1 MGRTM
6 NIIDKI
12 IGWVSPQ
19 RAYERQAYRDALRQY
34 DAASMDR
41 LSSDWQPA
49 YGTAEQLATG
59 SRDIIRGRARAA
71 EMNSD
76 LAESAVIAL
85 LRNVIGTGIIPQ
97 AKVRNRNGKLN
108 NDLNKKIEKA
118 WAKWAEPENADI
130 RGISNFYELQEMALR
145 RMVYDGEILVN
156 KTSQGSYLPLSI
168 QLIEAENIGAVSITN
183 GKNNIINGVEVTEHG
198 RPVAYHVSQTD
209 PMGLRSFDTVRLS
222 TDQAFLLFKPKR
234 PSQIRGISL
243 LALVLRRI
251 HDIDEYMDAD
261 LIAARVAACFSVFV
275 TSQNSARQS
284 AILPRD
290 KKGRPN
296 ITMAPGMVRH
306 LSPGESIEFADP
318 KRNAGTASEY
328 SATQTRRIASG
339 LGMSADIVARNI
351 SGNFSAARQNLLED
365 QKTFRQV
372 QKFVITHFCM
382 PIWKAFI
389 DALYLAGELPSDYLA
404 NKDKYQEVAWLA
416 PGWSWIDPV
425 KEVNANKEAIKS
437 GLTTLEDVCA
447 SSGRDWEEVLEQRK
461 LEQDR
466 AKELGVLL
474 DYSSELQPLMDPDSD
489 NNVQQSQEGA
499 DG

>member
-1 MGRTM
+1 M

-404 NKDKYQEVAWLA
+404 DKDKYQEVAWLA

-489 NNVQQSQEGA
+489 NSVQQSQEGA

>member
-1 MGRTM
+1 M

-284 AILPRD
+284 ALLPRD

>member
-1 MGRTM
+1 M
-6 NIIDKI
+6 NIIDKV

-19 RAYERQAYRDALRQY
+19 HAYERQAYRDALRQY

-85 LRNVIGTGIIPQ
+85 LRNVIGAGIIPQ

-156 KTSQGSYLPLSI
+156 KTSQGTYLPLSI
-168 QLIEAENIGAVSITN
+168 QLIEAENIGAVSITH

-209 PMGLRSFDTVRLS
+209 PMGLRSFDTVRLT

-275 TSQNSARQS
+275 TSQNSGRQS
-284 AILPRD
+284 ALLPRD

-447 SSGRDWEEVLEQRK
+447 ASGRDWEEVLEQRK

-474 DYSSELQPLMDPDSD
+474 DYSTELQPLTMGDDD
-489 NNVQQSQEGA
+489 TIQEGA

>member
-1 MGRTM
+1 M
-6 NIIDKI
+6 NIIDKV

-85 LRNVIGTGIIPQ
+85 LRNVIGAGIVPQ

-108 NDLNKKIEKA
+108 NELNKKIEKA

-130 RGISNFYELQEMALR
+130 RGISSFYELQEMALR

-156 KTSQGSYLPLSI
+156 KTSQGTYLPLSI
-168 QLIEAENIGAVSITN
+168 QLIEAENIGAVSITH

-209 PMGLRSFDTVRLS
+209 PMGLRSFDTVRLT
-222 TDQAFLLFKPKR
+222 TDQAFLLFNPKR

-284 AILPRD
+284 ALLPRD

-372 QKFVITHFCM
+372 QKFVITHFCI

-389 DALYLAGELPSDYLA
+389 DALYLTGELPSDYLA

-425 KEVNANKEAIKS
+425 KEVNA
-437 GLTTLEDVCA
+437 V
-447 SSGRDWEEVLEQRK
+447 
-461 LEQDR
+461 
-466 AKELGVLL
+466 
-474 DYSSELQPLMDPDSD
+474 
-489 NNVQQSQEGA
+489 
-499 DG
+499 

>member
-1 MGRTM
+1 M
-6 NIIDKI
+6 NIIDRVI
-12 IGWVSPQ
+12 SWVSPQ

-41 LSSDWQPA
+41 LNSDWQPA

-59 SRDIIRGRARAA
+59 SRDIIRGRARVA

-76 LAESAVIAL
+76 LAEAAVIAL
-85 LRNVIGTGIIPQ
+85 LRNVIGAGIVPQ

-198 RPVAYHVSQTD
+198 RPVAYHISQTD
-209 PMGLRSFDTVRLS
+209 PMGLRSFDTVRLT

-275 TSQNSARQS
+275 TSQNSARQTS
-284 AILPRD
+284 MLPRD
-290 KKGRPN
+290 SKGRPN

-328 SATQTRRIASG
+328 SATQTRRVASG

-474 DYSSELQPLMDPDSD
+474 DYSSELQPLTMGDDD
-489 NNVQQSQEGA
+489 TTQEGA

>member
-1 MGRTM
+1 M
-6 NIIDKI
+6 NIIDKV
-12 IGWVSPQ
+12 IGWISPQ

-41 LSSDWQPA
+41 LNSDWQPA

-76 LAESAVIAL
+76 LAEAAVIAL
-85 LRNVIGTGIIPQ
+85 LRNVIGAGIVPQ

-198 RPVAYHVSQTD
+198 RPVAYHISQTD
-209 PMGLRSFDTVRLS
+209 PMGLRSFDTVRLT
-222 TDQAFLLFKPKR
+222 TDQVFLLFKPKR

-275 TSQNSARQS
+275 TSQNSARQTS
-284 AILPRD
+284 MLPRD
-290 KKGRPN
+290 SKGRPN

-328 SATQTRRIASG
+328 SATQTRRVASG

-474 DYSSELQPLMDPDSD
+474 DYSSELQPLTMGDDD
-489 NNVQQSQEGA
+489 TTQEGA

>member
-1 MGRTM
+1 M
-6 NIIDKI
+6 NILDKV
-12 IGWVSPQ
+12 IGWVSPE
-19 RAYERQAYRDALRQY
+19 RALNRIAAREAIRQY

-59 SRDIIRGRARAA
+59 ARDLIRGRARAA

-76 LAESAVIAL
+76 LAESVVTAL
-85 LRNVIGTGIIPQ
+85 IRNVIGVGIKPQ
-97 AKVRNRNGKLN
+97 AKVRSGKGKLN
-108 NDLNKKIEKA
+108 TNLNNKIEKA
-118 WAKWAEPENADI
+118 WDKWTEAENADV
-130 RGISNFYELQEMALR
+130 RGMSNFYELQSIALR
-145 RMVYDGEILVN
+145 RMLYDGEILVN
-156 KTSQGSYLPLSI
+156 KTAQGEYLPLSI
-168 QLIEAENIGAVSITN
+168 QLIEAENIGAVSLQN
-183 GKNNIINGVEVTEHG
+183 GKNNIINGVEVNEYG
-198 RPVAYHVSQTD
+198 RPVAYHVYQSD
-209 PMGLRSFDTVRLS
+209 PMGLRSFDALRL
-222 TDQAFLLFKPKR
+222 TTNQAFLLFKPTR
-234 PSQIRGISL
+234 TSQLRGMSH

-261 LIAARVAACFSVFV
+261 LIAARVSACYSAFI
-275 TSQNSARQS
+275 TSQNSARQT
-284 AILPRD
+284 AVLPRD
-290 KKGRPN
+290 SKGRPN
-296 ITMAPGMVRH
+296 MTLAPGMVRH

-328 SATQTRRIASG
+328 SATQTRRISSG

-365 QKTFRQV
+365 QKTFRQW
-372 QKFVITHFCM
+372 QEFVIAHFCM

-389 DALYLAGELPSDYLA
+389 DAMYLAGELPSDYLA
-404 NKDKYQEVAWLA
+404 NKDKYQEVSWLA

-447 SSGRDWEEVLEQRK
+447 ASGRDWEEVLEQRK

-466 AKELGVLL
+466 VKELGVLL

>member
-1 MGRTM
+1 MK
-6 NIIDKI
+6 IIDKI

-76 LAESAVIAL
+76 LAESVVIAL

-275 TSQNSARQS
+275 TSQNSARHS

-404 NKDKYQEVAWLA
+404 NKDKFQEVAWLA

>member
-1 MGRTM
+1 M

-404 NKDKYQEVAWLA
+404 NKEKYQEVAWLA

>member
-1 MGRTM
+1 M

>member
-1 MGRTM
+1 M
-6 NIIDKI
+6 NIIDKV
-12 IGWVSPQ
+12 IGLVSPR
-19 RAYERQAYRDALRQY
+19 RAYERKTYRDALRHY

-85 LRNVIGTGIIPQ
+85 LRNVIGAGIVPQ
-97 AKVRNRNGKLN
+97 AKVRNRSGKLSSE
-108 NDLNKKIEKA
+108 LNKKIEKA

-130 RGISNFYELQEMALR
+130 RGISSFYELQEMALR

-156 KTSQGSYLPLSI
+156 KTSQGAYLPLSI
-168 QLIEAENIGAVSITN
+168 QLIEAENIGAVSITH

-209 PMGLRSFDTVRLS
+209 PMGLRSFDTVRL
-222 TDQAFLLFKPKR
+222 TTEQAFLLFKPKR
-234 PSQIRGISL
+234 PSQIRGVSL

-275 TSQNSARQS
+275 TSQNSGRQ
-284 AILPRD
+284 AALLPRD

-372 QKFVITHFCM
+372 QKFVIRHFCM

-447 SSGRDWEEVLEQRK
+447 ASGRDWEEVLEQRK
-461 LEQDR
+461 LEQDK

-474 DYSSELQPLMDPDSD
+474 DYSSELQPLTMGDDD
-489 NNVQQSQEGA
+489 TIQEGA

>member
-1 MGRTM
+1 M
-6 NIIDKI
+6 NIIDKV

-19 RAYERQAYRDALRQY
+19 RAYERKAYRDALRQY

-85 LRNVIGTGIIPQ
+85 LRNVIGAGIIPQ

-156 KTSQGSYLPLSI
+156 KTSQGTYLPLSI
-168 QLIEAENIGAVSITN
+168 QLIEAENIGAVSITH

-209 PMGLRSFDTVRLS
+209 PMGLRSFDTVRLT

-275 TSQNSARQS
+275 TSQNSARQTG
-284 AILPRD
+284 ILPRD

-474 DYSSELQPLMDPDSD
+474 DYSSELQPLTMGDDD
-489 NNVQQSQEGA
+489 TTQEGA
-499 DG
+499 DD

>member
-1 MGRTM
+1 M

-447 SSGRDWEEVLEQRK
+447 SSGRDWEEVLEQWK

>member
-1 MGRTM
+1 M

-85 LRNVIGTGIIPQ
+85 LRNVIGAGIIPQ

-209 PMGLRSFDTVRLS
+209 PMGLRSFDTVRLT

-284 AILPRD
+284 ALLPRD

-447 SSGRDWEEVLEQRK
+447 ASGRDWEEVLEQRK

>member
-1 MGRTM
+1 M
-6 NIIDKI
+6 NIIDKV

-85 LRNVIGTGIIPQ
+85 LRNVIGAGIIPQ

-156 KTSQGSYLPLSI
+156 KTSQGEYLPLSI

-209 PMGLRSFDTVRLS
+209 PMGLRTFDTVRL
-222 TDQAFLLFKPKR
+222 TTEQAFLLFKPKR
-234 PSQIRGISL
+234 PSQIRGVSL

-275 TSQNSARQS
+275 TSQNSGRQTG
-284 AILPRD
+284 ILPRD

-474 DYSSELQPLMDPDSD
+474 DYSSELQPLTMGDDD
-489 NNVQQSQEGA
+489 TTQEGA

>member
-1 MGRTM
+1 M
-6 NIIDKI
+6 NIIDKV
-12 IGWVSPQ
+12 IGLVSPR
-19 RAYERQAYRDALRQY
+19 RAYERKTYRDALRHY

-85 LRNVIGTGIIPQ
+85 LRNVIGAGIVPQ
-97 AKVRNRNGKLN
+97 AKVRNRSGKLN
-108 NDLNKKIEKA
+108 SELNKKIEKA

-130 RGISNFYELQEMALR
+130 RGISSFYELQEMALR

-168 QLIEAENIGAVSITN
+168 QLIEAENIGAVSITH

-209 PMGLRSFDTVRLS
+209 PMGLRSFDTVRL
-222 TDQAFLLFKPKR
+222 TTEQAFLLFKPKR
-234 PSQIRGISL
+234 PSQIRGVSL

-275 TSQNSARQS
+275 TSQNSGRQ
-284 AILPRD
+284 ATLLPRD

-372 QKFVITHFCM
+372 QKFVIRHFCM

-425 KEVNANKEAIKS
+425 KEVNANKEAIKF

-447 SSGRDWEEVLEQRK
+447 ASGRDWEEVLEQRK
-461 LEQDR
+461 LEQDK

-474 DYSSELQPLMDPDSD
+474 DYSSELQPLTMGDDD
-489 NNVQQSQEGA
+489 TTKEGA

>member
-1 MGRTM
+1 M
-6 NIIDKI
+6 NIIDRVI
-12 IGWVSPQ
+12 SWVSPQ

-41 LSSDWQPA
+41 LNSDWQPA

-76 LAESAVIAL
+76 LAESAVIAI
-85 LRNVIGTGIIPQ
+85 LRNVIGAGIIPQ

-130 RGISNFYELQEMALR
+130 RGISSFYELQEMALR

-156 KTSQGSYLPLSI
+156 KTSQGEYLPLSI
-168 QLIEAENIGAVSITN
+168 QLIEAENIGAVSVTH

-209 PMGLRSFDTVRLS
+209 PMGLRSFDTARLT

-234 PSQIRGISL
+234 PSQLRGISL

-251 HDIDEYMDAD
+251 HDVDEYMDAD

-275 TSQNSARQS
+275 TSQNSARQT
-284 AILPRD
+284 AMLPRD
-290 KKGRPN
+290 SKGRPN

-365 QKTFRQV
+365 QKTFRQM
-372 QKFVITHFCM
+372 QKFVIRHFCM

-447 SSGRDWEEVLEQRK
+447 ASGRDWEEVLEQRK

-474 DYSSELQPLMDPDSD
+474 DYSSELQPLTMGDDD
-489 NNVQQSQEGA
+489 TTQEGA

>member
-1 MGRTM
+1 M
-6 NIIDKI
+6 NIIDKV

-19 RAYERQAYRDALRQY
+19 RAYERIACRDALRQYEAIRQY

-85 LRNVIGTGIIPQ
+85 LRNVIGAGIIPQ

-156 KTSQGSYLPLSI
+156 KTSQGTYLPLSI
-168 QLIEAENIGAVSITN
+168 QLIEAENIGAVSITH

-209 PMGLRSFDTVRLS
+209 PMGLRSFDTVRLT

-275 TSQNSARQS
+275 TSQNSARQTVV
-284 AILPRD
+284 LPRD

-474 DYSSELQPLMDPDSD
+474 DYSSELQPLTMGDDD
-489 NNVQQSQEGA
+489 TTQEGA

>member
-1 MGRTM
+1 M
-6 NIIDKI
+6 NIIDKVI
-12 IGWVSPQ
+12 SWVSPQ

-85 LRNVIGTGIIPQ
+85 LRNVIGAGIVPQ

-108 NDLNKKIEKA
+108 NELNKKIEKA
-118 WAKWAEPENADI
+118 WGKWAEPENADI
-130 RGISNFYELQEMALR
+130 RGISSFYELQEMALR

-156 KTSQGSYLPLSI
+156 KTSQGTYLPLSI
-168 QLIEAENIGAVSITN
+168 QLIEAENIGAVSITH

-209 PMGLRSFDTVRLS
+209 PMGLRTFDTVRL
-222 TDQAFLLFKPKR
+222 TTEQAFLLFKPKR

-284 AILPRD
+284 ALLPRD

-328 SATQTRRIASG
+328 SATQTRRVASG

-474 DYSSELQPLMDPDSD
+474 DYSSELQPLTMGDDD
-489 NNVQQSQEGA
+489 TTQKGA

>member
-1 MGRTM
+1 M

-284 AILPRD
+284 ALLPRD

-328 SATQTRRIASG
+328 
-339 LGMSADIVARNI
+339 
-351 SGNFSAARQNLLED
+351 
-365 QKTFRQV
+365 
-372 QKFVITHFCM
+372 
-382 PIWKAFI
+382 
-389 DALYLAGELPSDYLA
+389 
-404 NKDKYQEVAWLA
+404 
-416 PGWSWIDPV
+416 
-425 KEVNANKEAIKS
+425 
-437 GLTTLEDVCA
+437 
-447 SSGRDWEEVLEQRK
+447 
-461 LEQDR
+461 
-466 AKELGVLL
+466 
-474 DYSSELQPLMDPDSD
+474 
-489 NNVQQSQEGA
+489 
-499 DG
+499 

>member
-1 MGRTM
+1 M
-6 NIIDKI
+6 NIIDKV

-85 LRNVIGTGIIPQ
+85 LRNVIGAGIVPQ

-108 NDLNKKIEKA
+108 NELNKKIEKA

-130 RGISNFYELQEMALR
+130 RGISSFYELQEMALR

-156 KTSQGSYLPLSI
+156 KTSQGAYLPLSI
-168 QLIEAENIGAVSITN
+168 QLIEAENIGAVSITH

-209 PMGLRSFDTVRLS
+209 PMGLRSFDTVRL
-222 TDQAFLLFKPKR
+222 TTEQAFLLFKPKR
-234 PSQIRGISL
+234 PSQIRGVSL

-261 LIAARVAACFSVFV
+261 LIAARVAACFSIFV
-275 TSQNSARQS
+275 TSQNSPRKTE
-284 AILPRD
+284 ILPRD

-306 LSPGESIEFADP
+306 LSPGESIAFADP

-372 QKFVITHFCM
+372 QKFVIRHFCI

-447 SSGRDWEEVLEQRK
+447 ASGRDWEEVLEQRK

-474 DYSSELQPLMDPDSD
+474 DYSSELQPLTMGDDD
-489 NNVQQSQEGA
+489 TIQEGA

>member
-1 MGRTM
+1 M
-6 NIIDKI
+6 NIIDKV

-19 RAYERQAYRDALRQY
+19 RAYERIACRDALRQYEALRQY

-85 LRNVIGTGIIPQ
+85 LRNVIGAGIIPQ

-156 KTSQGSYLPLSI
+156 KTSQGTYLPLSI
-168 QLIEAENIGAVSITN
+168 QLIEAENIGAVSITH

-209 PMGLRSFDTVRLS
+209 PMGLRSFDTVRLT

-275 TSQNSARQS
+275 TSQNSARQPG
-284 AILPRD
+284 ILPRD

-474 DYSSELQPLMDPDSD
+474 DYSSELQPLTMGDDD
-489 NNVQQSQEGA
+489 TTQEGA

>member
-1 MGRTM
+1 M
-6 NIIDKI
+6 NIIDKV

-85 LRNVIGTGIIPQ
+85 LRNVIGAGIVPQ
-97 AKVRNRNGKLN
+97 AKVRNRSGKLN
-108 NDLNKKIEKA
+108 SELNNKIEKA

-130 RGISNFYELQEMALR
+130 RGISSFYELQEMALR

-156 KTSQGSYLPLSI
+156 KTSQGAYLPLSI
-168 QLIEAENIGAVSITN
+168 QLIEAENIGAVSITH

-209 PMGLRSFDTVRLS
+209 PMGLRSFDTVRL
-222 TDQAFLLFKPKR
+222 TTEQAFLLFKPKR
-234 PSQIRGISL
+234 PSQIRGVSL

-275 TSQNSARQS
+275 TSQNSGRQ
-284 AILPRD
+284 AALLPRD

-372 QKFVITHFCM
+372 QKFVIRHFCM

-447 SSGRDWEEVLEQRK
+447 ASGRDWEEVLEQRK
-461 LEQDR
+461 LEQDK

-474 DYSSELQPLMDPDSD
+474 DYSSELQPLTMGDDD
-489 NNVQQSQEGA
+489 TTKEGA

>member
-1 MGRTM
+1 M
-6 NIIDKI
+6 NIIDKV

-34 DAASMDR
+34 EAASMDR

-118 WAKWAEPENADI
+118 WAKWAEPENADL

>member
-1 MGRTM
+1 M
-6 NIIDKI
+6 NIIDKV

-85 LRNVIGTGIIPQ
+85 LRNVIGAGIIPQ

-198 RPVAYHVSQTD
+198 RPVAYHISQTD
-209 PMGLRSFDTVRLS
+209 PMGLRSFDTVRLT

-275 TSQNSARQS
+275 TSQNSARQTS
-284 AILPRD
+284 MLPRD
-290 KKGRPN
+290 SKGRPN

-328 SATQTRRIASG
+328 SATQTRRVASG

-389 DALYLAGELPSDYLA
+389 DALYLAGELPSDYLG

-474 DYSSELQPLMDPDSD
+474 DYSSELQPLTMGDDD
-489 NNVQQSQEGA
+489 TTQEGA

>member
-1 MGRTM
+1 M

-372 QKFVITHFCM
+372 QKFIITHFCM

>member
-1 MGRTM
+1 M
-6 NIIDKI
+6 NIIDKV

-85 LRNVIGTGIIPQ
+85 LRNVIGAGIIPQ

-156 KTSQGSYLPLSI
+156 KTSQGTYLPLSI
-168 QLIEAENIGAVSITN
+168 QLIEAENIGAVSITH

-209 PMGLRSFDTVRLS
+209 PMGLRSFDTVRLT

-284 AILPRD
+284 ALLPRD

-328 SATQTRRIASG
+328 SATQIRRIASG

-437 GLTTLEDVCA
+437 GFTTLEDVCA

-474 DYSSELQPLMDPDSD
+474 DYSNELQPLTMGDDD
-489 NNVQQSQEGA
+489 TTQEGA

>member
-1 MGRTM
+1 M
-6 NIIDKI
+6 NIIDKV
-12 IGWVSPQ
+12 IGWVSPR
-19 RAYERQAYRDALRQY
+19 RAYERQSYRDALRQY

-85 LRNVIGTGIIPQ
+85 LRNVIGAGIVPQ
-97 AKVRNRNGKLN
+97 AKVRNRSGKLN
-108 NDLNKKIEKA
+108 GELNKKIEKA
-118 WAKWAEPENADI
+118 WAKWSEPENADI
-130 RGISNFYELQEMALR
+130 RGISSFYELQEMALR

-156 KTSQGSYLPLSI
+156 KTSQGEYIPLSI

-209 PMGLRSFDTVRLS
+209 PMGLRTFDTVRL
-222 TDQAFLLFKPKR
+222 TTEQAFLLFKPKR
-234 PSQIRGISL
+234 PSQIRGVSL

-261 LIAARVAACFSVFV
+261 LIAARVAACFSAFV
-275 TSQNSARQS
+275 TSQNSGKQATL
-284 AILPRD
+284 LPRD

-328 SATQTRRIASG
+328 SATQTRRISSG

-365 QKTFRQV
+365 QKTFRQW
-372 QKFVITHFCM
+372 QAFVIAHFCM

-404 NKDKYQEVAWLA
+404 NKDKYQEVSWLA

-425 KEVNANKEAIKS
+425 KEVSANKEAIKS

-447 SSGRDWEEVLEQRK
+447 ASGRDWEEVLEQRK
-461 LEQDR
+461 IEQDR